1 MDIRIKRAYAPA
13 SSHDGTRIL
22 VDRLWPR
29 GLKKSDAHVAQW
41 MKEIAPSGELRKW
54 FGHDPARWEEFRS
67 RYKNELGAKC
77 DLLAEL
83 RSLAQKEQLTL
94 VYSARD
100 EAHNQAV
107 VLREALLHND
117 VVASRSARSNK
128 RHNQVWNQIQQQRKP

>member
-1 MDIRIKRAYAPA
+1 MDIRIKRAYEPA
-13 SSHDGTRIL
+13 SSRDGTRIL

-54 FGHDPARWEEFRS
+54 FGHDPARWEEFRT
-67 RYKNELGAKC
+67 RYREELGAKSA
-77 DLLAEL
+77 LLAEL
-83 RSLAQKEQLTL
+83 RTLAQKKQLTL

-107 VLREALLHND
+107 VLREALLHYD
-117 VVASRSARSNK
+117 VVANRSARSNK
-128 RHNQVWNQIQQQRKP
+128 RLNQV